1 MQLIVIT
8 GAEMRHKYA
17 TINGLVSGCNCG
29 EWWLT
34 EMDSNAKSG
43 INLINDQ
50 IVVVTKLMLKTN

>member
-1 MQLIVIT
+1 
-8 GAEMRHKYA
+8 MRHKYA

-34 EMDSNAKSG
+34 EMDSNAKDHPAHNG